1 MPVTVMPR
9 VQRSVMMHGHAR
21 IVWAPVAV
29 VLTVPFHFVAST
41 RSRVRGMAP
50 GVGLSGSPPGRDV
63 TMSARTPQTWVE
75 GCVTVTVTLIA
86 PTGTGAVP
94 SGWLMV
100 QMPVIIAI
108 DAPAWPIFEWAACCG
123 ASFDFE
129 ADFFFWGAGLRG
141 AGLRAGFFAAGFFV
155 GFLTGFFFLAMR
167 SPKGYGF
174 AGG

>member
-94 SGWLMV
+94 SG
-100 QMPVIIAI
+100 
-108 DAPAWPIFEWAACCG
+108 
-123 ASFDFE
+123 
-129 ADFFFWGAGLRG
+129 
-141 AGLRAGFFAAGFFV
+141 
-155 GFLTGFFFLAMR
+155 
-167 SPKGYGF
+167 
-174 AGG
+174 